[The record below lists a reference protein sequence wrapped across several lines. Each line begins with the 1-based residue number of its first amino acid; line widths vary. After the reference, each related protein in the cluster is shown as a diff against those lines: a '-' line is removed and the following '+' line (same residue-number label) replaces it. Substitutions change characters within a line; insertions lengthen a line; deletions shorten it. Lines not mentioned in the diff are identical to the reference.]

1 MKTYHEISSTE
12 NGTLVRL
19 ARFSPVGGGVGEAH
33 AMVSVEP
40 RGDNFAGQLS
50 RLRAAEAALL
60 SSPQTVGASVVFRR
74 YFLSDATNTAQLLGD
89 DATATCIQQPP
100 LNGSK
105 VALWIYMEQG
115 AEARREADGVT
126 VVEHNGYRQLWQMG
140 RTAPDGD
147 SAAQTRTLLEDYEA
161 MLSRHD
167 ADIATDCVRTWFN
180 VRDVDTQYAGM
191 VAARKA
197 NFDANGLTAQTHYV
211 ASTGIGGSPADPRA
225 IVQFGALAITGL
237 APSQRRQLRALSHLN
252 KTIEY
257 GVTFERGTLV
267 EFGDRG
273 HAYISGTAS
282 IDHLGNVVHLGDI
295 GRQTL
300 RMWENVEAL
309 LAEGGMTLDD
319 TMQIV
324 VYLRD
329 MADYAVVSQMFAA
342 KFPHTPYV
350 IVLAPV
356 CRPQWLIEME
366 CIAVDGRRTSF
377 ANF

>member
-1 MKTYHEISSTE
+1 MKTYHEISSAE

-19 ARFSPVGGGVGEAH
+19 SHFSPKSGGVGEIH

-40 RGDNFAGQLS
+40 RGDNFASQYA
-50 RLRAAEAALL
+50 RLKRAETALL
-60 SSPQTVGASVVFRR
+60 SSPTAMGASVVFRR
-74 YFLSDATNTAQLLGD
+74 YFLSDATNNAPLMD
-89 DATATCIQQPP
+89 DDPAATCIEQPP
-100 LNGSK
+100 LDGSK
-105 VALWIYMEQG
+105 VAMWIYLQQG
-115 AEARREADGVT
+115 VEARREADGVT
-126 VVEHNGYRQLWQMG
+126 VVDHNGYRQLWQMG
-140 RTAPDGD
+140 QTASGGD
-147 SAAQTRTLLEDYEA
+147 SAAQTRALLEEYEA

-167 ADIATDCVRTWFN
+167 ATIASNCIRTWFH

-197 NFDANGLTAQTHYV
+197 NFDANGLTAQTHYI
-211 ASTGIGGSPADPRA
+211 ASTGIGGSPADTKA
-225 IVQFGALAITGL
+225 LVQFGALSITGL
-237 APSQRRQLRALSHLN
+237 APSQVRHLRALSHLN
-252 KTIEY
+252 KTIDY

-282 IDHLGNVVHLGDI
+282 IDNRGNVVHPGDI
-295 GRQTL
+295 VRQTL

-329 MADYAVVSQMFAA
+329 MADYAVVRQMFAE
-342 KFPHTPYV
+342 KFPHTPCV
-350 IVLAPV
+350 ILLAPV

-366 CIAVDGRRTSF
+366 CIAADERRTAFASF
-377 ANF
+377 